1 MGTAALLTIALV
13 AVAILLV
20 LVIKFEL
27 SAFVA
32 LLLVSMGTAL
42 VAGIPVV
49 EVVPV
54 MVAGM
59 GKVLGSVAIVVGL
72 GSMLGRLIEVSG
84 GAENLAT
91 RFTGVLGP
99 KRVIAALVAAAF
111 ILGIPVFFD
120 VAFIILAPIVFAFAK
135 VAKLNPMK
143 IGLPVAGVLLTVHVA
158 VPPHPGPVAASVLTG
173 ADVGLMTLI
182 GLIVCALVGVIGFFA
197 AKLFRV
203 DGITLLPSP
212 ASESLGDDDGWGH
225 PSNAGSS
232 DAGRSDAD
240 LPAGLSDADLPA
252 GLSDADLSAGL
263 SDADPAGGGVL
274 TAIRLKARTN
284 VPSAAMVTTLIL
296 IPIVMIMAGS
306 VSATVLAEGSTARS
320 IATFLGAPT
329 TALLAGLMAAYFLI
343 GKKAGWSLGKRTSVL
358 DSALPMVAVIIFVT
372 GAGGVF
378 GNVLVETGIGAAL
391 SSTLQAAGLP
401 LIVSG
406 FLIALALRA
415 AQGSA
420 TVAILTSAGLMSAAI
435 TDGGYSSIQVV
446 VLTLAIC
453 FGGLGLSHINDS
465 GFWIVT
471 KYLGLSVADGLKT
484 WTVLTTI
491 LSVSGFLI
499 TCLLWAVV

>member
-42 VAGIPVV
+42 VAGIPVI

-84 GAENLAT
+84 GAENLAR

-99 KRVIAALVAAAF
+99 KRVIAALTAAAF

-158 VPPHPGPVAASVLTG
+158 LPPHPGPVAASVLTG
-173 ADVGLMTLI
+173 ADVGLMTLV
-182 GLIVCALVGVIGFFA
+182 GLVVCALVGVIGFFA

-203 DGITLLPSP
+203 EGITLLPSP
-212 ASESLGDDDGWGH
+212 ASESLGEDDGMGH
-225 PSNAGSS
+225 PSHADDSDLSSAVPSGS
-232 DAGRSDAD
+232 GRSDS
-240 LPAGLSDADLPA
+240 GLSDATR
-252 GLSDADLSAGL
+252 S
-263 SDADPAGGGVL
+263 GGGVL
-274 TAIRLKARTN
+274 TATRFKARTN
-284 VPSAAMVTTLIL
+284 VPSATMVTTLIL
-296 IPIVMIMAGS
+296 VPIVMIMAGS
-306 VSATVLAEGSTARS
+306 VSATVLEEGSAARS

-329 TALLAGLMAAYFLI
+329 TALLAGLMVAYFLI
-343 GKKAGWSLGKRTSVL
+343 GSKTGWSRGKRTSVL

-401 LIVSG
+401 LILSG
-406 FLIALALRA
+406 FLITLALRA

-420 TVAILTSAGLMSAAI
+420 TVAILTSAGLLSEAI
-435 TDGGYSSIQVV
+435 TGGGYSSIQVV

-491 LSVSGFLI
+491 LSISGFLI
-499 TCLLWAVV
+499 TCLLWAMV